1 MSSNTTKIG
10 LYKANP
16 ITDPNDNFNLD
27 TLLNN
32 NWDKIDAAVGNKAEL
47 PVANSKDTL
56 ITSTNTQ
63 TIASYTPIVSGN
75 FEIKA
80 YLRVLSAVNVTILV
94 NYTDVIGVQTKAILP
109 ENTGLFFTSTSGVQS
124 YKAGSYPLK
133 PLFINA
139 KAGSTITL
147 TAIASVA
154 NQAYISSAIAGV

>member
-1 MSSNTTKIG
+1 MSSNTAKIG

-16 ITDPNDNFNLD
+16 ITEPNDNFNID

-47 PVANSKDTL
+47 PVASSKDSL
-56 ITSTNTQ
+56 INSTNAQ
-63 TIASYTPIVSGN
+63 VIASYTPITSGN

-80 YLRVLSAVNVTILV
+80 YLRVLSAVNLTILV
-94 NYTDVIGVQTKAILP
+94 NYTDSTGAQTKYILP
-109 ENTGLFFTSTSGVQS
+109 ENLGLFFPSTSGVQY

-139 KAGSTITL
+139 KSGSTITL
-147 TAIASVA
+147 TVTASIA
-154 NQAYISSAIAGV
+154 NQVYISSAIVGV

>member
-1 MSSNTTKIG
+1 MSSITTKIG

-16 ITDPNDNFNLD
+16 ITEPNDNFNID

-94 NYTDVIGVQTKAILP
+94 NYTDVTGVQTKAILP
-109 ENTGLFFTSTSGVQS
+109 ENLGLSFPTSTGIQA
-124 YKAGSYPLK
+124 YKIGSYVLK
-133 PLFINA
+133 SLFINA
-139 KAGSTITL
+139 KAGSQITL
-147 TAIASVA
+147 TATASVA
-154 NQAYISSAIAGV
+154 NKAYISSSIVGV